1 MKKLEELPEGQ
12 VTMRSADKLAK
23 WCVTGMQGA
32 IGSRIMEPIYCS
44 GIVFG
49 PGEGHPDFQMS
60 QFLERVISK
69 DLLQQSAHLPGSFIA
84 LM

>member
-1 MKKLEELPEGQ
+1 MKKLEELPSDQ

-23 WCVTGMQGA
+23 WCVTGLQGA
-32 IGSRIMEPIYCS
+32 IGSRIMEPVYCS

-49 PGEGHPDFQMS
+49 PGEGYPDIQVTNF
-60 QFLERVISK
+60 FERVISK
-69 DLLQQSAHLPGSFIA
+69 QLRQQSAYLPGGFIA